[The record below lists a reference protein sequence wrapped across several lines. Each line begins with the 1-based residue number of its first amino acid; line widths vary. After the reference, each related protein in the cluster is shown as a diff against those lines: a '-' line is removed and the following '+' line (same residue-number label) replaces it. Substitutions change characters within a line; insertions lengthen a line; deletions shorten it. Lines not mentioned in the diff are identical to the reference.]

1 MSCSSTRQLA
11 ADALGQ
17 NIFAGTTKLVE
28 RIRTCG
34 HGHQKRFYGPGDCA
48 APPVGPV
55 EIRCDKTHTAGAAGT
70 AYDGSGQRVIQHGA

>member
-34 HGHQKRFYGPGDCA
+34 HGHQKRFYGPVTA
-48 APPVGPV
+48 RPLPWVQSRSVATRRTPRVRRAP
-55 EIRCDKTHTAGAAGT
+55 RTTGAVNA
-70 AYDGSGQRVIQHGA
+70 